1 MQMAGF
7 VVTVGRTLLMN
18 GDEGPAAVREAGFQP
33 THWTLVLKAAQSNA
47 PGAASALAEL
57 CQLYWYPLYVF
68 ARRWGRSPDD
78 AQDLTQGFFLQLL
91 DKRVLTAADRQ
102 KGKFRSFLLATF
114 QHYISGELDRARRLK
129 RGGGCEFVS
138 LDFQSAE
145 GRYKQEPADKTL
157 TPEQLFD
164 ARWALTLLNRSMDLL
179 GQEYAAQGR
188 AATFQILKTF
198 VENSDTTPSY
208 EAAARAL
215 GIGLGAAKTLIYR
228 LRKHYTAILRQ
239 EIART
244 VSDAREVEPEIHALC
259 EALIASK
266 GQLEP

>member
-1 MQMAGF
+1 
-7 VVTVGRTLLMN
+7 MN
-18 GDEGPAAVREAGFQP
+18 SDGGLPAVPVASFQP

-68 ARRWGRSPDD
+68 ARRRGRSPDD

-91 DKRVLTAADRQ
+91 RKRVLTAADQQ
-102 KGKFRSFLLATF
+102 KGKFRSFLLITF
-114 QHYISGELDRARRLK
+114 QHQISGELDRAGCLK

-145 GRYKQEPADKTL
+145 GRYKQEPVDKTL
-157 TPEQLFD
+157 TAEQLFD
-164 ARWALTLLNRSMDLL
+164 ARWALTLLNRAMDLL
-179 GQEYAAQGR
+179 GQEYAVRGR
-188 AATFQILKTF
+188 ATTFQILKTF

-208 EAAARAL
+208 EAAALAL
-215 GIGLGAAKTLIYR
+215 GIRLGATKTLIHR
-228 LRKHYTAILRQ
+228 LRKQYTAILRK

-244 VSDAREVEPEIHALC
+244 VSDTGEVEPEIHALC

>member
-1 MQMAGF
+1 
-7 VVTVGRTLLMN
+7 MN
-18 GDEGPAAVREAGFQP
+18 SDEDAPAVREASFQP

-47 PGAASALAEL
+47 PDAARALGEL

-68 ARRWGRSPDD
+68 ARRRGRSPDD
-78 AQDLTQGFFLQLL
+78 AKDLTQGFFLLLL
-91 DKRVLTAADRQ
+91 DKRVLTAVDRQ

-114 QHYISGELDRARRLK
+114 QHYISGESDRARTLK

-145 GRYKQEPADKTL
+145 GRYKHEPVDKAITA
-157 TPEQLFD
+157 EQLFD
-164 ARWALTLLNRSMDLL
+164 ARWALTLLGRAMDLL
-179 GQEYAAQGR
+179 DQEYTLQGR
-188 AATFQILKTF
+188 AATFQVLKIF
-198 VENSDTTPSY
+198 LENRDTPPSY
-208 EAAARAL
+208 EAAARTL
-215 GIGLGAAKTLIYR
+215 RGGLGATKTLIHR
-228 LRKHYTAILRQ
+228 LRKDYTAILRK

-244 VSDAREVEPEIHALC
+244 VSDPGEVEAEILALC